1 MNGKRKMNLKMK
13 KNEMVGMDKE
23 NTKIF
28 AKDIKDGEKEDEVS
42 GN

>member
-1 MNGKRKMNLKMK
+1 MR

-23 NTKIF
+23 NAKIF